1 MLVLTRQ
8 VDQEICLG
16 PDIRIR
22 VVALGGGQVRLGIE
36 APASIPIFRA
46 ELLAAVNEQNRA
58 AGAIP
63 SERATALLRRA
74 TRIVATPPQDPV
86 PQDVA

>member
-22 VVALGGGQVRLGIE
+22 VVAVTGGQVRLGIE
-36 APASIPIFRA
+36 APGSVPIFRA
-46 ELLAAVNEQNRA
+46 ELLEAVDEQNRA

-63 SERATALLRRA
+63 PERATALLRRA
-74 TRIVATPPQDPV
+74 TRMVASPPPDPM
-86 PQDVA
+86 PPDVA